1 MKRKRRKNYRFN
13 EKDVRAIRG
22 GSDVAVEN
30 RIMIPKQHY
39 CTVLALIFQMEVTVH
54 ERSN

>member
-1 MKRKRRKNYRFN
+1 MKTKRRKNCRSN
-13 EKDVRAIRG
+13 GKDASAIRG